1 MGYSVSLCV
10 TMMRLLLGCVLVLRP
25 HYCEETV
32 YRGTDLRIGEDSVQ
46 GQTGFETEESDW
58 TLSNMRVIRTN
69 DSMENIYSIPGEGHV
84 IVPELSMSGKDMGQM
99 SIMLN
104 ISLRSKVA
112 VEFSMFVSG
121 YDPAD
126 QGLLSRNPELEILL
140 PEPASHSRGAIYL
153 TSLARLGAEPGVWS
167 KYRTET
173 MAEGSEG
180 QCRLT
185 IEARMGVGTL
195 ALDNVRVEVV
205 PVVVSGQ
212 GKNGEENVTET
223 IGKENVTETN
233 GEVNVT
239 ETIGKENVTETNG
252 KENFTETNGE
262 ENVTKTNGEENV
274 TKTNGEENVT
284 ETNGKENVT
293 ETNGKA
299 EETQMTTLA
308 NMSASTTNLTATTHS
323 TDSSMYGYSGE
334 VVLICLTVTFI
345 LLFLCMVYK
354 YHRLKS
360 HMGDYRL
367 NQGGDRQ
374 HGQDNQG
381 MQVQMN
387 YRMED

>member
-173 MAEGSEG
+173 MAEGSDG

-185 IEARMGVGTL
+185 IEARMGEGTL

-212 GKNGEENVTET
+212 DKKHDNGTEAMGKENVTEPNGEENVTET
-223 IGKENVTETN
+223 NVKVNVTETN
-233 GEVNVT
+233 GE
-239 ETIGKENVTETNG
+239 ENL
-252 KENFTETNGE
+252 TETNGE
-262 ENVTKTNGEENV
+262 ENVTEANG
-274 TKTNGEENVT
+274 KENVT